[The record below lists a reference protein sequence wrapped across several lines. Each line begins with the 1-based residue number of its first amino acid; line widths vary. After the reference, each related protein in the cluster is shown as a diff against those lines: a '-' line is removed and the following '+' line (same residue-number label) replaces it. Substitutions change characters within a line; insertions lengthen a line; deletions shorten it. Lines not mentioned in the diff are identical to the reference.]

1 MRRSLSGGRVLV
13 AGGVALTLVT
23 LSIGCSSMRTAVEKA
38 KDWAVT
44 DPPLPQR
51 SFATGLQPD
60 DLPIPPG
67 YTLQPTR
74 SFVHRHGMVRVAGLE
89 YLGSVGIEPTVQFIL
104 TQWPPQGWSVETTAG
119 VGSRR
124 ELRLLKGHDACTV
137 TLSTAEE
144 VTTLN
149 ISIGYH

>member
-1 MRRSLSGGRVLV
+1 MRTTHWGGRVLIAV
-13 AGGVALTLVT
+13 GVSVVLSLG
-23 LSIGCSSMRTAVEKA
+23 SIGCSSMRTAVEKA

-51 SFATGLQPD
+51 SFATGQQPG

-74 SFVHRHGMVRVAGLE
+74 SFVHRHGMVRVANLE
-89 YLGSVGIEPTVQFIL
+89 YTGNVGIDPTVQFMQ
-104 TQWPPQGWSVETTAG
+104 TQWPIQGWSAETSTG
-119 VGSRR
+119 VGGHR
-124 ELRLLKGHDACTV
+124 ELHFAKGHDACTV
-137 TLSTAEE
+137 TLQTVKE

-149 ISIGYH
+149 ISIGYR